1 MFHFDIRIHKL
12 FFAYNGIKVDNKLAK
27 FEKILFSS
35 SDTLEF
41 TFGEKIIGYYVY
53 NFLLKT
59 KIQFKNRNARD
70 HRQMFYWTVNIYFIS
85 PASIL
90 FPSYGLLRRLLRYTP
105 CEALGRGYRSRWA
118 SVTLSYELISR
129 VQSSGTLSPYQFHSA
144 SPINW
149 TGGSS
154 IIVRNPLLDPFKKI
168 HYSKILSLG
177 LMRRVYFISHKPAH
191 THTHTHIHYVL
202 MFSI

>member
-1 MFHFDIRIHKL
+1 M
-12 FFAYNGIKVDNKLAK
+12 
-27 FEKILFSS
+27 
-35 SDTLEF
+35 
-41 TFGEKIIGYYVY
+41 
-53 NFLLKT
+53 
-59 KIQFKNRNARD
+59 
-70 HRQMFYWTVNIYFIS
+70 NIYFIS

-105 CEALGRGYRSRWA
+105 CERLGRGYRSRWA

-202 MFSI
+202 MFSIDERTSSKSSIRFMTVQN